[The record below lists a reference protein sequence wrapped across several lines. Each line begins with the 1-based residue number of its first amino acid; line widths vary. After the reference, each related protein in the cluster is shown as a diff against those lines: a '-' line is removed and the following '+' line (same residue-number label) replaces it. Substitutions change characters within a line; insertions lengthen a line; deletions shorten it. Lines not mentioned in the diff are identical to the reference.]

1 MPERFGEIKQR
12 LLKLAEAG
20 SDIKAI
26 IEIGSQTREQTPA
39 DQFSDLDLILA
50 TSEPERYL
58 CEDELISRLGSPLIS
73 FVEPTLAGA
82 KERRILFEGSLDV
95 DIVVVT
101 PGQLSRAIGAG
112 ELGGILARGSRVLF
126 DRMGAAES
134 LKFAPDPIPG
144 GPMSLQEYTNTVN
157 DFWFHIVWAA
167 KKLRR
172 GELYT
177 AVACVNGYISS
188 LLLEMIELCEKC
200 RHSMYYDV
208 WHNGRLL
215 ELWAGEDVREG
226 LRGCFTP
233 YDSLETAEAL
243 RALENLYSR
252 LARASAEALQYPY
265 PEKAEQ
271 SALKILNNLLENQ

>member
-1 MPERFGEIKQR
+1 MPVRFGEIKQR
-12 LLKLAEAG
+12 LLKLAEAD

-58 CEDELISRLGSPLIS
+58 CGDALISRLGSPLIS

-101 PGQLSRAIGAG
+101 PGQMSRAIGAG

-134 LKFAPDPIPG
+134 LKFAPAPIPG

-188 LLLEMIELCEKC
+188 LLLAMIELCEKC

-243 RALENLYSR
+243 RALANLYSR